1 MYDGQW
7 YAPLREALSA
17 FVTSTQE
24 HVTGTVRLKLYKGN
38 MINAGVWSP
47 YPLYDDAI
55 AAFAGDVEHRDGTAL
70 LRLVIELEDQELG
83 KRLAL
88 LG

>member
-1 MYDGQW
+1 MGSEMCIRDSFK
-7 YAPLREALSA
+7 ADRESA
-17 FVTSTQE
+17 
-24 HVTGTVRLKLYKGN
+24 RRY
-38 MINAGVWSP
+38 
-47 YPLYDDAI
+47 YDAI

-70 LRLVIELEDQELG
+70 LWLVIELEDQELG